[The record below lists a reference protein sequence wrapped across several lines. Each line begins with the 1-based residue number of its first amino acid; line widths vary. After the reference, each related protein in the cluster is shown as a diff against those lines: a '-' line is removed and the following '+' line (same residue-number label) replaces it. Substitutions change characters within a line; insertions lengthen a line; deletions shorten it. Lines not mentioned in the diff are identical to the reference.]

1 MGIPTFT
8 GMDRVAQ
15 WPTRGVSVTVSDHDI
30 AIRRARTDRGGGGG
44 SDLLE
49 IVRSKARL
57 SRLTF

>member
-15 WPTRGVSVTVSDHDI
+15 WPTRGVTVSDHNI
-30 AIRRARTDRGGGGG
+30 AIRRARTNRGGGSG

-49 IVRSKARL
+49 IARSKARL